1 LPQGDTGASASAES
15 SSLQKQIDAALKK
28 EPTLANQNVNT
39 VVTDTSVELSGSVST
54 GKEKQTAKRIAQSFA
69 GNRRVV
75 DRITVSGRGANSSS
89 GPSTGSS
96 DMNHSTGTGQSN
108 NPSSTTTTPD
118 QGTTP
123 RNNPQTQGDESPK
136 PRL

>member
-1 LPQGDTGASASAES
+1 LPQSDTGASASAES

-28 EPTLANQNVNT
+28 EPTLANQNINA
-39 VVTDTSVELSGSVST
+39 VVTDTSVELTGSVST

-75 DRITVSGRGANSSS
+75 DRITVTGRGATSSNGSSS
-89 GPSTGSS
+89 EMNNPSGTGPSTKP
-96 DMNHSTGTGQSN
+96 N
-108 NPSSTTTTPD
+108 STTPSPD

-123 RNNPQTQGDESPK
+123 RSNPQTQGDESPK